1 MHVSSSVFAANAR
14 FPRFFTF
21 FGYSVSSYKFFL
33 CAGIYAGTL
42 TTAAWASASGLSPL
56 RVGLAAMACALVGMV
71 GARLY
76 HLIVFAPIYMRQ
88 RSVSALWDT
97 KAGGFSV
104 FGAFFTFVPAS
115 FVAAAWLGIPIAVLW
130 DQMAIGVLAGGFWV
144 RLGCVFNGCCVGRA
158 SNAPLSICL
167 HDTRGVTKRRLPVQ
181 FLEMA
186 WWLTGLVAML
196 MVGPGAMRLGSY
208 ALAVLTW
215 YGVGRFFLEPLREY
229 PDIVFGK
236 VRINQVVAGLL
247 AVGGGCALISRSWGG

>member
-1 MHVSSSVFAANAR
+1 MHVGSAVFIANAR
-14 FPRFFTF
+14 FPRYFTF
-21 FGYSVSSYKFFL
+21 FGCSVSAYKFFL
-33 CAGIYAGTL
+33 CVGIYAGTL
-42 TTAAWASASGLSPL
+42 ATAAWASASGLSPL

-76 HLIVFAPIYMRQ
+76 HLMVYAPIYIRQ

-115 FVAAAWLGIPIAVLW
+115 FVAAAWLGIPVAVLW
-130 DQMAIGVLAGGFWV
+130 DQMAIGVLVGGFWV

-167 HDTRGVTKRRLPVQ
+167 HDTHGVTKRRLPVQ

-186 WWLTGLVAML
+186 WWLAGLVALL
-196 MVGPGAMRLGSY
+196 MIGPGAMLLGSY
-208 ALAVLTW
+208 ALAVLAW
-215 YGVGRFFLEPLREY
+215 YGVGRFFLEPLRES

-236 VRINQVVAGLL
+236 VRINQIVAGLL
-247 AVGGGCALISRSWGG
+247 AVGAGGALISRSWGG